1 MTTAKTKPIPI
12 RLITHNIRTIPWFT
26 FPPEKPWN
34 IRRNHIVNQLDFN
47 TTHNPEAIICLQEVM
62 HSQLTDIL
70 TGLNTAPDSESIEGE
85 EIWKHVGC
93 GRDGGQKGE
102 YSPIIY
108 RARVWE
114 VEWATTRWLSETPD
128 TPSRGWDAAYRRIVT
143 YVVLRHRGSGRKVLA
158 MNTHLDDRGKVARF
172 ESAKLILEW
181 MEEVLKKKKG
191 SDSLDGV
198 VLCGD
203 FNTNSREN
211 NDAFGVLTAGAMVHT
226 RDCVDGERRY
236 GNVNSWTGFNDTP
249 IDDAL
254 LDYVLVGPLKSGH
267 VPWNIRTYGIL
278 TNRFDDGIFNSDHRA
293 VAADVELVG
302 SSQRL

>member
-1 MTTAKTKPIPI
+1 M
-12 RLITHNIRTIPWFT
+12 
-26 FPPEKPWN
+26 
-34 IRRNHIVNQLDFN
+34 
-47 TTHNPEAIICLQEVM
+47 
-62 HSQLTDIL
+62 
-70 TGLNTAPDSESIEGE
+70 
-85 EIWKHVGC
+85 
-93 GRDGGQKGE
+93 
-102 YSPIIY
+102 
-108 RARVWE
+108 
-114 VEWATTRWLSETPD
+114 
-128 TPSRGWDAAYRRIVT
+128 T

-181 MEEVLKKKKG
+181 MEEVLKKD
-191 SDSLDGV
+191 SDSVEGV

-302 SSQRL
+302 SSKRL